1 MHGWVGSQMLS
12 RCACSMQSLSDM
24 LCRACIAVVCCL
36 WTSQPVKSCW
46 RLFDMAHAWW
56 TVQVQ
61 GSLCWAWNWC
71 TRSARKAP
79 EDFCASQQQSLDI
92 ISVPSLC
99 NINRDIYIYIIFIN
113 IYIYI
118 IYKQGYIYIYI
129 NHNITA
135 NMLDT
140 GKTKFEQCQKCV
152 VAVAIP
158 HFCFRYS
165 AKPKAFLTLLTIVG
179 LLTAQVIE

>member
-99 NINRDIYIYIIFIN
+99 NINGDIYNIYKHIYILFINRDIYIY
-113 IYIYI
+113 
-118 IYKQGYIYIYI
+118 
-129 NHNITA
+129 
-135 NMLDT
+135 
-140 GKTKFEQCQKCV
+140 
-152 VAVAIP
+152 
-158 HFCFRYS
+158 
-165 AKPKAFLTLLTIVG
+165 KPQHHSKHVG
-179 LLTAQVIE
+179 HRQNKVWAMPKMCCSCSHTPCLF